1 MMKKWFDNFVVNAL
15 IAMVVVLYMLVEEQR
30 LYPGHP
36 LTEDL
41 LYGGFLALCGSFLA
55 EVAKVIF
62 VRKIDKDNKW
72 RCFWQWAVGAVVG
85 FVAAVGV
92 GHFLLGIG

>member
-55 EVAKVIF
+55 EIGKIVF
-62 VRKIDKDNKW
+62 VRKVESWSK
-72 RCFWQWAVGAVVG
+72 CFWQWLAGAVVG

>member
-55 EVAKVIF
+55 EIGKIVF
-62 VRKIDKDNKW
+62 VRKGYNW
-72 RCFWQWAVGAVVG
+72 WQWLAGAVVG